1 MRPAILRH
9 IAPLAL
15 ALAVFSPAAANPE
28 EKPLSEAELARLKAD
43 ANYDNAAQYRLGMLY
58 LRGDQGVARD
68 RARAES
74 LLKNAALQGNAEA
87 AYELG
92 FLIST
97 TPGADGDQAMKWLRI
112 AANKDMPKAQYA
124 LGDLYVHF
132 GEPGLAVE
140 WYGKAAAQG
149 HVAAKRQLGTLLLL
163 GQGVRK
169 DEQRGLALVREAA
182 EKGDTDAQYKLC
194 GAYQTGLGVAKDE
207 KTALDWLKKAAAGGH
222 PQAQFLLG
230 DNLLYGGPT
239 LAQNKAEAEKWL
251 KLAAAQGHQ
260 EAQSALNEL
269 KTAPACTWDDL
280 ATLTTKAES
289 GDAQACRILSIKY
302 EKGTPD
308 LPVNE
313 KLAIHW
319 LKKAAEGGD
328 LVAQYNL
335 GAAFFNGAGVP
346 KDEKAAM
353 EWLRKAAVGGNA
365 GAQET
370 LGRLI
375 LIDTKNKAEA
385 MKWLSLAA
393 AQGHPKATK
402 LLESLREEKLRE
414 LEELRAL
421 TIKAE
426 HGNTEAQRMLGNR
439 YEKDG
444 DDEHATI
451 WLTKASEKNDADA
464 QLSLALLLIKKGA
477 LENEAIAI
485 RWLTKAA
492 NQGNKL
498 AMAALGGLYA
508 DSTTGNKNDIEAE
521 KWLKR
526 SGEAVG
532 CAVHCLLGQIYTRD
546 QGVKPDDVEAY
557 ARFSLAAEKAK
568 PREAS
573 FAQYS
578 AKRRDELAAKLGPRL
593 DEAKARLKALKAELA
608 APKEPTATP

>member
-15 ALAVFSPAAANPE
+15 ALAVFSPAAASPE

-58 LRGDQGVARD
+58 LRGDRGVARD

-87 AYELG
+87 SYELG

-251 KLAAAQGHQ
+251 KLAAAQGH
-260 EAQSALNEL
+260 
-269 KTAPACTWDDL
+269 
-280 ATLTTKAES
+280 
-289 GDAQACRILSIKY
+289 
-302 EKGTPD
+302 
-308 LPVNE
+308 
-313 KLAIHW
+313 
-319 LKKAAEGGD
+319 
-328 LVAQYNL
+328 
-335 GAAFFNGAGVP
+335 
-346 KDEKAAM
+346 
-353 EWLRKAAVGGNA
+353 
-365 GAQET
+365 
-370 LGRLI
+370 
-375 LIDTKNKAEA
+375 
-385 MKWLSLAA
+385 
-393 AQGHPKATK
+393 PKATK

-532 CAVHCLLGQIYTRD
+532 CAAHCLLGQIYTRD

-557 ARFSLAAEKAK
+557 ARFSLSAEKVPAGDNGAK
-568 PREAS
+568 V
-573 FAQYS
+573 AQYS